1 MNNEQKPVHTN
12 NTYALHG
19 KVKKVQMAPQ
29 KDREHLQHQ
38 QAALERELRF
48 QKSLSEECE
57 DLGVDEPSTSDLF
70 PEADLLFD
78 SNHSPSFD
86 QSPQDHLKRPIQC
99 QDAKEESKLVLFSD
113 DDFLFEPNDY
123 QTTETEL
130 EYEDHSHMIT
140 NGQSNTP
147 EESVSTDNTL
157 LQTCTS
163 MSDVTLNSPIS
174 PSAFNSY
181 TPPPIHKYIHKYTNR
196 KKYDRAKQL
205 EQWPVEVS
213 SSEDTTGSTELN
225 KSSSRSPDLCAKR
238 NDDELEDG
246 NFKVVQVSMSK
257 SECENLHCNDTD
269 CVLSGRGARR
279 SVKKMCSCCNGSQET
294 NVRKRPAA
302 QSQTHY
308 PHKKIFN
315 KKR

>member
-1 MNNEQKPVHTN
+1 MAAQKE
-12 NTYALHG
+12 
-19 KVKKVQMAPQ
+19 
-29 KDREHLQHQ
+29 REHLHQ
-38 QAALERELRF
+38 QVALERELRF

-86 QSPQDHLKRPIQC
+86 QSPQELLKRPIHC
-99 QDAKEESKLVLFSD
+99 QDIKEESKLILFSD
-113 DDFLFEPNDY
+113 DDFLFEPGDY

-130 EYEDHSHMIT
+130 EYEEHSHMLT

-147 EESVSTDNTL
+147 EESVSTCEDNTL

-174 PSAFNSY
+174 PDAFSVT
-181 TPPPIHKYIHKYTNR
+181 TPPHKYVHKYTNR
-196 KKYDRAKQL
+196 KKYDRNKQI

-225 KSSSRSPDLCAKR
+225 KSSSKSPDICTKR
-238 NDDELEDG
+238 NDDDLDDN
-246 NFKVVQVSMSK
+246 NFKVVHVTMAK
-257 SECENLHCNDTD
+257 TECDNIHCSNDTD
-269 CVLSGRGARR
+269 CSLSGRGARR
-279 SVKKMCSCCNGSQET
+279 TVKKMCSCCNGSPE
-294 NVRKRPAA
+294 NARKRPAPQPQA
-302 QSQTHY
+302 PY